1 MDAAGVV
8 RLDSAVDGITST
20 ITTRSTGWHV
30 LLSLRM
36 RMVGLLFLLCVVNLL
51 LRNNLSAAADSIGSE
66 YSLTATQIGWII
78 GSFNLTYAL
87 LQIPGGVFGDRF
99 GARNALMLCAVAWG
113 VLTFMTGFA
122 PQLFA
127 ASATGAIVSLMIVRL
142 LMGAA
147 QAPLFPLV
155 GVMVAKWFPA
165 GRWAVPNAAMNT
177 ALTLGQAAMGP
188 LFTYLIFEFGWR
200 AAFYIF
206 SPLAFVAAA
215 LWWWYARSTP
225 REHPAITQEELD
237 FIEHSGIAD
246 TGATRE
252 VPLRKVMLS
261 RNVLLLAAGYFC
273 SNYVFYIFS
282 NWLIE
287 FLVRVRGY
295 SLLTSGLLSSLPFLT
310 GAVLAT
316 VGGIIA
322 DSLSR
327 RIGATW
333 GCRLPSVIALI
344 LVAGFLVGGVYST
357 DPYLALTLLS
367 LCFGFQQFAE
377 GAFWS
382 ATTFSAG
389 PHAGAAT
396 GLLNTGGNLPG
407 LLAPFVGFLVD
418 KAGWLTAFASGT
430 VFALLGALLWMFVKL
445 PQSRHSKPNDSTS

>member
-1 MDAAGVV
+1 MSWQ
-8 RLDSAVDGITST
+8 RT
-20 ITTRSTGWHV
+20 
-30 LLSLRM
+30 LLSLRV
-36 RMVGLLFLLCVVNLL
+36 RMIGLLFILAVVNLL
-51 LRNNLSAAADSIGSE
+51 LRNNLSAAADSIGRE
-66 YSLTATQIGWII
+66 YSLTAAQIGWII

-87 LQIPGGVFGDRF
+87 LQIPGGVFGDKF
-99 GARNALMLCAVAWG
+99 GARKALMICAVTWG
-113 VLTFMTGFA
+113 ALTFLTGFA

-127 ASATGAIVSLMIVRL
+127 ASATGAIASLMIVRL

-147 QAPLFPLV
+147 QAPLFPMV
-155 GVMVAKWFPA
+155 GVMVARWFPA
-165 GRWAVPNAAMNT
+165 GRWAVPNAVLNT

-188 LFTYLIFEFGWR
+188 LFTYLIVEFGWR
-200 AAFYIF
+200 EAFYIV
-206 SPLAFVAAA
+206 SPLAFVAAG

-225 REHPAITQEELD
+225 REHPAITQDELD
-237 FIEHSGIAD
+237 FIETTGIAD
-246 TGATRE
+246 TGATQE
-252 VPLRKVMLS
+252 VPLREVMLS

-287 FLVRVRGY
+287 YLVKERGY

-316 VGGIIA
+316 VGGVIS

-333 GCRLPSVIALI
+333 GCRLPSMIALI
-344 LVAGFLVGGVYST
+344 LVAGFLLGGVYST

-382 ATTFSAG
+382 ATTFCAG
-389 PHAGAAT
+389 PHAGTA
-396 GLLNTGGNLPG
+396 GGVLNTGGNLPG
-407 LLAPFVGFLVD
+407 LLAPFIGFLVD
-418 KAGWLTAFASGT
+418 KWGWLTAFASGAL
-430 VFALLGALLWMFVKL
+430 FALIGAALWMFVKL
-445 PQSRHSKPNDSTS
+445 PESRNPKGRGSTS

>member
-1 MDAAGVV
+1 MSWQRA
-8 RLDSAVDGITST
+8 
-20 ITTRSTGWHV
+20 
-30 LLSLRM
+30 LLSLRV
-36 RMVGLLFLLCVVNLL
+36 RMTGLLFILCVVNLL
-51 LRNNLSAAADSIGSE
+51 LRNNLSAATDSIGRE
-66 YSLTATQIGWII
+66 YSLNATEIGWII
-78 GSFNLTYAL
+78 GSFNFTYAL
-87 LQIPGGVFGDRF
+87 LQIPGGVFGDKF
-99 GARNALMLCAVAWG
+99 GARKALMICAVTWG
-113 VLTFMTGFA
+113 VLTFLTGLA

-127 ASATGAIVSLMIVRL
+127 ASATGAVASLMIVRL

-188 LFTYLIFEFGWR
+188 LFTYLIVEFGWR
-200 AAFYIF
+200 AAFYIV
-206 SPLAFVAAA
+206 SPLAFIAAG

-225 REHPAITQEELD
+225 REHPAITQDELD
-237 FIEHSGIAD
+237 FIEKTGIAD
-246 TGATRE
+246 TGATQE
-252 VPLRKVMLS
+252 VPLRDVMFS
-261 RNVLLLAAGYFC
+261 RNVLLLTAGYFC
-273 SNYVFYIFS
+273 SNYVFFIFA

-287 FLVRVRGY
+287 YLVKERGY

-316 VGGIIA
+316 VGGVVS

-333 GCRLPSVIALI
+333 GCRLPSMVALI
-344 LVAGFLVGGVYST
+344 LVAGFLLGGVYST

-389 PHAGAAT
+389 PHTGAAT

-407 LLAPFVGFLVD
+407 LLAPFIGLLVD

-430 VFALLGALLWMFVKL
+430 VFALLGAALWMFVKL
-445 PQSRHSKPNDSTS
+445 PESPNLKGHGSTS